1 MKIDKLKSILK
12 VDSYFQLFMVLL
24 VFAITGTMSVYV
36 SEYVLNILGLDI
48 SKYNFWIYWF
58 LRIVII
64 FPVYQILLIVVAA
77 LMGQFNYFW
86 KFEKKILKRIGL
98 NLK

>member
-48 SKYNFWIYWF
+48 SKYNFWIY
-58 LRIVII
+58 
-64 FPVYQILLIVVAA
+64 
-77 LMGQFNYFW
+77 
-86 KFEKKILKRIGL
+86 
-98 NLK
+98 

>member
-36 SEYVLNILGLDI
+36 SEYVFNILGLDI

-64 FPVYQILLIVVAA
+64 FPVYQILLILVAA